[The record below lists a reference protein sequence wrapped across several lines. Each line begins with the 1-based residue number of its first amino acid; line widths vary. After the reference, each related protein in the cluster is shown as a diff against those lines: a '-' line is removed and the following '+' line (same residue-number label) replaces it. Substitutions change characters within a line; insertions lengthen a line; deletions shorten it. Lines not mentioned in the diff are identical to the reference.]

1 MGRLDEFL
9 ASKVNDCIKNNVEVT
24 ESLLKTFKN
33 EFNIIRQRG
42 NVHRGTLTDRIIK
55 EYRKNRI
62 NTFRNIPKKV
72 ILGYKD
78 EAYNTESEMIIG
90 YVTPEYKDLSKDEK
104 EIWNELEKEKEVL

>member
-33 EFNIIRQRG
+33 EFNMIRQRG
-42 NVHRGTLTDRIIK
+42 NVHRGTLTDRRII

-62 NTFRNIPKKV
+62 NTFREIPKKV
-72 ILGYKD
+72 FLGYKD

-90 YVTPEYKDLSKDEK
+90 YVAPSYKDLSKEEK
-104 EIWNELEKEKEVL
+104 EIWKELENEKEVC